1 MYKSLNSEN
10 AQIAPLTDQDWLM
23 LEELFHNAHQ
33 EAIAQIE
40 TISSSAKGSLNR
52 KLADREQRNKPG

>member
-1 MYKSLNSEN
+1 MYKSLNSEI
-10 AQIAPLTDQDWLM
+10 AQIVPLTDQDWLM

-40 TISSSAKGSLNR
+40 TISSNAKGTLG
-52 KLADREQRNKPG
+52 KKPADREQRSKS